1 MGDRPQKDVLVG
13 YGGYCKIQEIPR
25 SRGDPG
31 SFSAWCTAPST
42 LHLGL
47 TSHAK
52 DEFVG

>member
-1 MGDRPQKDVLVG
+1 M
-13 YGGYCKIQEIPR
+13 IQETPR

-31 SFSAWCTAPST
+31 SFSARCIAPST

-52 DEFVG
+52 DELVGLVQRGIEPAISGL